1 MLISR
6 NLHMKSSKVSI
17 KTRSASA
24 SLSFKGQATEHTTVK
39 WSIDK
44 KTISGQL
51 AEYEEH
57 IWQQKPR
64 QILIIFCFETLYLN
78 LVYLCKAWYPVL
90 YVQNFQWVVKCYA
103 VYALWLQYEL
113 KEIVNATPMFTLDH
127 YLPIISTFIFAN
139 SNSGCTCSTYILW
152 PSLLP
157 PTGLINTRS
166 LLGRLNPES
175 EDKILVNHFH
185 SQECHSGSYQ
195 WPANSVAPYGIFSL
209 PFSVI
214 LPQKEIFP

>member
-1 MLISR
+1 M
-6 NLHMKSSKVSI
+6 
-17 KTRSASA
+17 
-24 SLSFKGQATEHTTVK
+24 
-39 WSIDK
+39 
-44 KTISGQL
+44 
-51 AEYEEH
+51 
-57 IWQQKPR
+57 
-64 QILIIFCFETLYLN
+64 
-78 LVYLCKAWYPVL
+78 L
-90 YVQNFQWVVKCYA
+90 YVQNYFQWVVKCYA

-166 LLGRLNPES
+166 LLGRLKPES
-175 EDKILVNHFH
+175 QDKILLNHFH

-195 WPANSVAPYGIFSL
+195 WPANSAAPHGIFSP

-214 LPQKEIFP
+214 LPQKEIFLYSPDSTVWIACNHSSHKTASSQSKTIIFSLHLCFLVLLTL